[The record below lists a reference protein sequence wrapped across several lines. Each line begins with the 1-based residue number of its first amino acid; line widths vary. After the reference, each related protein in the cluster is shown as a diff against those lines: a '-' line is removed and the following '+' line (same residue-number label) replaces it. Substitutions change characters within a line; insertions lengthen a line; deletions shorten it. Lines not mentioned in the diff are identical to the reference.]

1 LNAPGNTQ
9 TADQV
14 LSTVAIPA
22 GVGTNATYFD
32 PAAFAPVTTARFG
45 SSGLNLLR
53 GPRGVSLNMSLFR
66 DFSVLERIKIQFRS
80 EAFNLTNT
88 PIFNNPNASVSSAT
102 FNSDGTI
109 KALNG
114 FSQITSAQPVERQIR
129 LGLRLSF

>member
-1 LNAPGNTQ
+1 M
-9 TADQV
+9 
-14 LSTVAIPA
+14 
-22 GVGTNATYFD
+22 
-32 PAAFAPVTTARFG
+32 
-45 SSGLNLLR
+45 
-53 GPRGVSLNMSLFR
+53 NMSLFR
-66 DFSVLERIKIQFRS
+66 DFSVRERIKIQFRA

-109 KALNG
+109 RALNG

>member
-1 LNAPGNTQ
+1 
-9 TADQV
+9 
-14 LSTVAIPA
+14 
-22 GVGTNATYFD
+22 
-32 PAAFAPVTTARFG
+32 
-45 SSGLNLLR
+45 
-53 GPRGVSLNMSLFR
+53 M
-66 DFSVLERIKIQFRS
+66 LERIKIQFRA